1 MSSVVSEYT
10 IGGVKII
17 FPCKAYPSQL
27 AMMNAIVKGL
37 NSRQHCLLESP
48 TGSGKSLALLCS
60 VLSWQQ
66 SLHEKSLDEFSC
78 EKECKKPET
87 SLPCHCRCHSQAVTN
102 DTTADVNQGA
112 SCSFTNCKAAT
123 SIKSETPS
131 IDKVHN
137 AKVTLSSKLSAKKWA
152 SLHGDENDDFQ
163 VDRKRI
169 RLLETEQ
176 QIRKRH
182 CFAKGVQFVDA
193 LEVYQQRRNGELIV
207 HSEKIAAFSPK
218 TSPGPCTQ
226 CSCSSAKENG
236 KNVSY
241 AKRKENGGKPHIPKI
256 FFGTRTHKQIAQ
268 ITRELQRTV
277 YSSVRMTILSSRDH
291 TCVHPVVSRSSN
303 RNEKCA
309 DLLEGKNG
317 GSCVYYHGVHK
328 LSEHHALQFARKKCQ
343 AWDIEDLVS
352 LGKKLRACAYFAARE
367 LMVGADI
374 VFCPY
379 NYLLDPQIRESMEI
393 NLKDQVV
400 ILDEAHNIEDCA
412 RESASYSVTET
423 QLRFAREELDIMVVN
438 NIRRKDHDPLRAVC
452 YSLTNWLQES
462 SGQLKERGYE
472 TSCKVWS
479 GKEMLAILHNMGIT
493 NATFPIL
500 QKHFAAVLEKEEK
513 VSNLHEGDELIE
525 VPIVSPATQIVLKGL
540 FMVLLYLFKDNNR
553 FADDYR
559 VALQQTYVWT
569 NEKQPDIPDKNAFFV
584 QPKHQ
589 RSSRQKTAVHTLNF
603 WCLNPAVAFS
613 DLSGNVRTIVLTSGT
628 LSPMDSFSSELGVK
642 FTIQLEANHVV
653 HNSQVWVGTVGA
665 GPKGRK
671 LHATFQHTETFEF
684 QDEVG
689 ALLLSVCQTVGQG
702 VLCFLPSYKLLD
714 KLKDRWMHTGLWR
727 NLELVKTVIAE
738 PQGGDKAD
746 FDALLQIYYNAIKY
760 KGGKDGALLI
770 AVCRGKVSEGLDFS
784 DDNARAVITIGIPF
798 PNVKDLQVELKRKYN
813 DQHSKTRGL
822 LPGSQWYEIQAY
834 RALNQ
839 ALGRCIRHKKDWGAL
854 VLVDDRFR
862 SNPNKYITGLSKWI
876 RQQIQHHENFS
887 TALDSLDAF
896 AKKNQVGAGFSTQCN
911 SESLLI
917 HSSSKDPSSTSL
929 WEASIHLSP
938 DVPVES
944 KVQNLVLEAHS
955 PTAINTVNSTASSQL
970 SNSMATKKN
979 GQNFGVENHI
989 HRTERREKHMDSKP
1003 KSPAIKKERE
1013 KRNSWT
1019 NADLMKQ
1026 YFSNKPLTSTPLP
1039 VNEKKCISKAMCK
1052 QKRRTIESS
1061 QPVVN
1066 EHQCQS
1072 SLLTEHTPS
1081 GPALQLETT
1090 SSSKKKGEAAAAEEH
1105 PAEQQLCTDGVIDQ
1119 CIELSPV
1126 RGKIELSTLNVA
1138 IEAEAEDDS
1147 IYFTPEL
1154 YDDIESEEQQIEP
1167 LIQTCN
1173 NTVNQNEHGACIVA
1187 EDLFEISTS
1196 KVVSS
1201 IGEIKS
1207 NNNMNTELAII
1218 MQNDKIKG
1226 NADSDAESITRVGEV
1241 EQKKYQEMDTR
1252 EKKSKLSRSRNKG
1265 LNVQRACKRRTKKA
1279 ASRGNGFI
1287 CERKETC
1294 SQPCRSGLY
1303 CIVCGQFLLPKA
1315 EGKTCSSS
1323 LGLGGV
1329 VQFFLPCTCEYRKY
1343 VLE

>member
-1 MSSVVSEYT
+1 MS
-10 IGGVKII
+10 GVQFGELKGSILRY
-17 FPCKAYPSQL
+17 F
-27 AMMNAIVKGL
+27 MNPELLKVIVKGL

-87 SLPCHCRCHSQAVTN
+87 SLPCHCRCHSQAVAN
-102 DTTADVNQGA
+102 DTTADVNRGA
-112 SCSFTNCKAAT
+112 SCSFTTCKAAT
-123 SIKSETPS
+123 SVKSETPS
-131 IDKVHN
+131 TDKEHN
-137 AKVTLSSKLSAKKWA
+137 TKVTLSSKLSAKKWA
-152 SLHGDENDDFQ
+152 SLHADENDDFQ

-176 QIRKRH
+176 QVRKRH

-193 LEVYQQRRNGELIV
+193 LEVYQQRRNGELTV

-218 TSPGPCTQ
+218 TWSTGVDGRVIGSRFSGSSLDALNRPPVDRSLQHRSTSPGLCTQ

-309 DLLEGKNG
+309 DLLEGKNS

-328 LSEHHALQFARKKCQ
+328 ISEHHALQFARKKCQ

-423 QLRFAREELDIMVVN
+423 QLRFAREELDTMVVN

-452 YSLTNWLQES
+452 YSLMNWLQES

-479 GKEMLAILHNMGIT
+479 GKEMLTILHNMGIT

-513 VSNLHEGDELIE
+513 VSNLHGGDELIE
-525 VPIVSPATQIVLKGL
+525 VPIVSPATQIMLKGL

-569 NEKQPDIPDKNAFFV
+569 NEKQLDIPDKNAFFA

-642 FTIQLEANHVV
+642 FTIQLEANHVIR
-653 HNSQVWVGTVGA
+653 NSQLCSLLWVSSAQQRGGSGAAAMEDDEEVLGLAPTCHPDSAYCSGAPAYAAPRAGGQKAEWGPGGCPAGRESDHHVGGFGAAFLGAPANAAQEGRESLEARSTGWRGTQRLPCREGEQWTSWLSTSSGGMTPNILAARNHLPPVSFAPCSGQAPHSSKEERAGAAASMRGA
-665 GPKGRK
+665 GTG
-671 LHATFQHTETFEF
+671 
-684 QDEVG
+684 G
-689 ALLLSVCQTVGQG
+689 ALHQALMPLRCLPAMLLMC
-702 VLCFLPSYKLLD
+702 
-714 KLKDRWMHTGLWR
+714 RW
-727 NLELVKTVIAE
+727 EA
-738 PQGGDKAD
+738 GDTS
-746 FDALLQIYYNAIKY
+746 
-760 KGGKDGALLI
+760 G
-770 AVCRGKVSEGLDFS
+770 
-784 DDNARAVITIGIPF
+784 
-798 PNVKDLQVELKRKYN
+798 
-813 DQHSKTRGL
+813 GL
-822 LPGSQWYEIQAY
+822 LGP
-834 RALNQ
+834 
-839 ALGRCIRHKKDWGAL
+839 
-854 VLVDDRFR
+854 
-862 SNPNKYITGLSKWI
+862 
-876 RQQIQHHENFS
+876 
-887 TALDSLDAF
+887 
-896 AKKNQVGAGFSTQCN
+896 
-911 SESLLI
+911 
-917 HSSSKDPSSTSL
+917 
-929 WEASIHLSP
+929 
-938 DVPVES
+938 
-944 KVQNLVLEAHS
+944 
-955 PTAINTVNSTASSQL
+955 
-970 SNSMATKKN
+970 
-979 GQNFGVENHI
+979 
-989 HRTERREKHMDSKP
+989 
-1003 KSPAIKKERE
+1003 
-1013 KRNSWT
+1013 
-1019 NADLMKQ
+1019 
-1026 YFSNKPLTSTPLP
+1026 
-1039 VNEKKCISKAMCK
+1039 
-1052 QKRRTIESS
+1052 ESS
-1061 QPVVN
+1061 QGHV
-1066 EHQCQS
+1066 
-1072 SLLTEHTPS
+1072 HTR
-1081 GPALQLETT
+1081 
-1090 SSSKKKGEAAAAEEH
+1090 
-1105 PAEQQLCTDGVIDQ
+1105 QQ
-1119 CIELSPV
+1119 
-1126 RGKIELSTLNVA
+1126 
-1138 IEAEAEDDS
+1138 
-1147 IYFTPEL
+1147 
-1154 YDDIESEEQQIEP
+1154 
-1167 LIQTCN
+1167 
-1173 NTVNQNEHGACIVA
+1173 
-1187 EDLFEISTS
+1187 
-1196 KVVSS
+1196 
-1201 IGEIKS
+1201 
-1207 NNNMNTELAII
+1207 
-1218 MQNDKIKG
+1218 
-1226 NADSDAESITRVGEV
+1226 
-1241 EQKKYQEMDTR
+1241 
-1252 EKKSKLSRSRNKG
+1252 
-1265 LNVQRACKRRTKKA
+1265 
-1279 ASRGNGFI
+1279 
-1287 CERKETC
+1287 
-1294 SQPCRSGLY
+1294 
-1303 CIVCGQFLLPKA
+1303 
-1315 EGKTCSSS
+1315 
-1323 LGLGGV
+1323 
-1329 VQFFLPCTCEYRKY
+1329 
-1343 VLE
+1343 

>member
-1 MSSVVSEYT
+1 MSLVVSEYT

-112 SCSFTNCKAAT
+112 SCSFTNCKTAT

-131 IDKVHN
+131 TDKEHN

-152 SLHGDENDDFQ
+152 SLHRDENDDFQ

-176 QIRKRH
+176 QVRKRH

-193 LEVYQQRRNGELIV
+193 LEVYQQRRNGELTV

-236 KNVSY
+236 KNVSN

-479 GKEMLAILHNMGIT
+479 GKEMLTILHNMGIT

-569 NEKQPDIPDKNAFFV
+569 NEKQLDIPDKNAFFV

-589 RSSRQKTAVHTLNF
+589 RSSQQKTAVHTLNF

-642 FTIQLEANHVV
+642 FTIQLEANHVI
-653 HNSQVWVGTVGA
+653 HNSQVWVGTIGA

-702 VLCFLPSYKLLD
+702 VLCFLPSYKKQTFSCWHSPSPSL
-714 KLKDRWMHTGLWR
+714 
-727 NLELVKTVIAE
+727 
-738 PQGGDKAD
+738 
-746 FDALLQIYYNAIKY
+746 
-760 KGGKDGALLI
+760 DGALLI

-862 SNPNKYITGLSKWI
+862 SNPNKYITGLSKWV

-887 TALDSLDAF
+887 TALESLDAF
-896 AKKNQVGAGFSTQCN
+896 AKKNQVGAGSSTQCN
-911 SESLLI
+911 NESLLI
-917 HSSSKDPSSTSL
+917 HSSSKDLSPTSL
-929 WEASIHLSP
+929 WEASIRLSP

-955 PTAINTVNSTASSQL
+955 PTAINTVNPTASSQ
-970 SNSMATKKN
+970 SN
-979 GQNFGVENHI
+979 GQNFGVENHS
-989 HRTERREKHMDSKP
+989 HQTVRREKHMDSKP

-1039 VNEKKCISKAMCK
+1039 VNEKQCISKAMCK

-1066 EHQCQS
+1066 ERQCQL
-1072 SLLTEHTPS
+1072 SLLTEHTLS
-1081 GPALQLETT
+1081 GPALQLETST
-1090 SSSKKKGEAAAAEEH
+1090 SSIKKGEAATAEEH
-1105 PAEQQLCTDGVIDQ
+1105 PAEQQLCTNRVIDQ

-1126 RGKIELSTLNVA
+1126 RGKIELSMLNVA

-1207 NNNMNTELAII
+1207 NDNMNTELAII

-1226 NADSDAESITRVGEV
+1226 NTVSDAESITRVGEV

-1252 EKKSKLSRSRNKG
+1252 KKKSKLSRSRNKG
-1265 LNVQRACKRRTKKA
+1265 V
-1279 ASRGNGFI
+1279 
-1287 CERKETC
+1287 
-1294 SQPCRSGLY
+1294 
-1303 CIVCGQFLLPKA
+1303 
-1315 EGKTCSSS
+1315 SSFS
-1323 LGLGGV
+1323 LSSTS
-1329 VQFFLPCTCEYRKY
+1329 P
-1343 VLE
+1343 

>member
-131 IDKVHN
+131 TDKVMNTPVTEHN

-152 SLHGDENDDFQ
+152 SLHRDENDDFQ

-176 QIRKRH
+176 QVRKRH

-193 LEVYQQRRNGELIV
+193 LEVYQQRRNGELTV

-226 CSCSSAKENG
+226 CSCSSAKENC
-236 KNVSY
+236 KNVSN

-479 GKEMLAILHNMGIT
+479 GKEMLTILHNMGIT

-569 NEKQPDIPDKNAFFV
+569 NEKQLDIPDKNAFFV

-642 FTIQLEANHVV
+642 FTIQLEANHVI
-653 HNSQVWVGTVGA
+653 HNSQ
-665 GPKGRK
+665 
-671 LHATFQHTETFEF
+671 
-684 QDEVG
+684 
-689 ALLLSVCQTVGQG
+689 
-702 VLCFLPSYKLLD
+702 LLD

-738 PQGGDKAD
+738 PKGGDKAD
-746 FDALLQIYYNAIKY
+746 FDALLQIYYDAIKY

-862 SNPNKYITGLSKWI
+862 SNPNKYITGLSKWV

-887 TALDSLDAF
+887 TALESLDAF
-896 AKKNQVGAGFSTQCN
+896 AKKNQEGAGSSTQCN

-917 HSSSKDPSSTSL
+917 HSSSKDLSPTSL

-955 PTAINTVNSTASSQL
+955 PTAVNTVNPTASSQS

-979 GQNFGVENHI
+979 GQNFGVENHS
-989 HRTERREKHMDSKP
+989 HQTVRREKHMDSKP

-1039 VNEKKCISKAMCK
+1039 VNEKPCISKAMCK

-1066 EHQCQS
+1066 ERQCQL
-1072 SLLTEHTPS
+1072 SLLTPS

-1090 SSSKKKGEAAAAEEH
+1090 SSAICEAATAEEH
-1105 PAEQQLCTDGVIDQ
+1105 PAEQHLCTNRVIDQ

-1126 RGKIELSTLNVA
+1126 RGKIELSMLNVA

-1154 YDDIESEEQQIEP
+1154 YDDIEPEEQQIEP

-1207 NNNMNTELAII
+1207 NDNMNTELAII

-1226 NADSDAESITRVGEV
+1226 NTVSDAESVTRVGEV

-1252 EKKSKLSRSRNKG
+1252 KKKSKLSRSRNKG
-1265 LNVQRACKRRTKKA
+1265 V
-1279 ASRGNGFI
+1279 
-1287 CERKETC
+1287 
-1294 SQPCRSGLY
+1294 
-1303 CIVCGQFLLPKA
+1303 
-1315 EGKTCSSS
+1315 SSFS
-1323 LGLGGV
+1323 LSSTS
-1329 VQFFLPCTCEYRKY
+1329 P
-1343 VLE
+1343 

>member
-1 MSSVVSEYT
+1 MSLVVSEYT
-10 IGGVKII
+10 IGGVKIV

-27 AMMNAIVKGL
+27 AMMNAIVRGL

-112 SCSFTNCKAAT
+112 SCSFTTCKAAT
-123 SIKSETPS
+123 SVKSETPS
-131 IDKVHN
+131 TNKVMNTPATEHN

-152 SLHGDENDDFQ
+152 SLHADENDDFQ
-163 VDRKRI
+163 VDRKRL

-176 QIRKRH
+176 QVRKRH

-193 LEVYQQRRNGELIV
+193 LEVYQQRRNGELTV

-218 TSPGPCTQ
+218 TSPGLCTQ

-328 LSEHHALQFARKKCQ
+328 ISEHHALQFARKKCQ

-423 QLRFAREELDIMVVN
+423 QLRFAREELDTMVVN

-452 YSLTNWLQES
+452 YSLMNWLQES

-479 GKEMLAILHNMGIT
+479 GKEMLTILHNMGIT

-513 VSNLHEGDELIE
+513 VSNLHGGDELIE
-525 VPIVSPATQIVLKGL
+525 VPIVSPATQIMLKGL

-569 NEKQPDIPDKNAFFV
+569 NEKQLDIPDKNAFFA

-589 RSSRQKTAVHTLNF
+589 RSSQQKIAVHTLNF

-642 FTIQLEANHVV
+642 FTIQLEANHVI
-653 HNSQVWVGTVGA
+653 HNSQVWVGTIGA

-689 ALLLSVCQTVGQG
+689 ALLLSVCQTVDQG

-738 PQGGDKAD
+738 PKGGDKAD
-746 FDALLQIYYNAIKY
+746 FDALLQLYYDAIKH

-854 VLVDDRFR
+854 MLVDDRFR

-896 AKKNQVGAGFSTQCN
+896 AKKNQVGASSSTQCN

-917 HSSSKDPSSTSL
+917 HSSSKDLSPTSSY
-929 WEASIHLSP
+929 EASIHLSP

-955 PTAINTVNSTASSQL
+955 PTAINTVNSTASSQS

-979 GQNFGVENHI
+979 GQNFGVENHS
-989 HRTERREKHMDSKP
+989 HQTVWREKQMDSKP
-1003 KSPAIKKERE
+1003 KSPAIKKERQ

-1026 YFSNKPLTSTPLP
+1026 YFSNKPVTSTPLP
-1039 VNEKKCISKAMCK
+1039 VNEKKSISKAMCK
-1052 QKRRTIESS
+1052 QKRSTIESS

-1066 EHQCQS
+1066 GCQCQS

-1090 SSSKKKGEAAAAEEH
+1090 SSSIKKDEAAATEEH
-1105 PAEQQLCTDGVIDQ
+1105 PAEQQLCTSGVIDQ

-1154 YDDIESEEQQIEP
+1154 YDDTESEEQQIEP

-1196 KVVSS
+1196 KAVSS
-1201 IGEIKS
+1201 TKEIKS
-1207 NNNMNTELAII
+1207 NDNMNTELAII
-1218 MQNDKIKG
+1218 VQNDKIKG
-1226 NADSDAESITRVGEV
+1226 NTVSDAESITRVGEV
-1241 EQKKYQEMDTR
+1241 EQKIYQEMDTR
-1252 EKKSKLSRSRNKG
+1252 KKKSKLSRSRNKG

-1287 CERKETC
+1287 CERKTWT
-1294 SQPCRSGLY
+1294 QVYL
-1303 CIVCGQFLLPKA
+1303 
-1315 EGKTCSSS
+1315 
-1323 LGLGGV
+1323 
-1329 VQFFLPCTCEYRKY
+1329 
-1343 VLE
+1343 

>member
-102 DTTADVNQGA
+102 DTTAEVNQGA

-131 IDKVHN
+131 TDKEHN

-176 QIRKRH
+176 QVRKRH

-193 LEVYQQRRNGELIV
+193 LEVYQQRRNGELTI

-236 KNVSY
+236 KNVSN

-277 YSSVRMTILSSRDH
+277 YSSIRMTILSSRDH

-423 QLRFAREELDIMVVN
+423 QLRFAREELDNMVVN

-479 GKEMLAILHNMGIT
+479 GKEMLTILHNMGIT

-569 NEKQPDIPDKNAFFV
+569 NEKQLDIPDKNAFFV

-642 FTIQLEANHVV
+642 FTIQLEANHVI
-653 HNSQVWVGTVGA
+653 HNSQVWVGTIGA

-727 NLELVKTVIAE
+727 NLELVKTVITE
-738 PQGGDKAD
+738 PKGGDKAD
-746 FDALLQIYYNAIKY
+746 FDALLQIYYDAIKY

-839 ALGRCIRHKKDWGAL
+839 ALGR
-854 VLVDDRFR
+854 
-862 SNPNKYITGLSKWI
+862 
-876 RQQIQHHENFS
+876 
-887 TALDSLDAF
+887 
-896 AKKNQVGAGFSTQCN
+896 
-911 SESLLI
+911 
-917 HSSSKDPSSTSL
+917 
-929 WEASIHLSP
+929 
-938 DVPVES
+938 
-944 KVQNLVLEAHS
+944 
-955 PTAINTVNSTASSQL
+955 
-970 SNSMATKKN
+970 
-979 GQNFGVENHI
+979 
-989 HRTERREKHMDSKP
+989 
-1003 KSPAIKKERE
+1003 
-1013 KRNSWT
+1013 
-1019 NADLMKQ
+1019 
-1026 YFSNKPLTSTPLP
+1026 
-1039 VNEKKCISKAMCK
+1039 
-1052 QKRRTIESS
+1052 
-1061 QPVVN
+1061 
-1066 EHQCQS
+1066 
-1072 SLLTEHTPS
+1072 
-1081 GPALQLETT
+1081 
-1090 SSSKKKGEAAAAEEH
+1090 
-1105 PAEQQLCTDGVIDQ
+1105 
-1119 CIELSPV
+1119 
-1126 RGKIELSTLNVA
+1126 
-1138 IEAEAEDDS
+1138 
-1147 IYFTPEL
+1147 
-1154 YDDIESEEQQIEP
+1154 SEE
-1167 LIQTCN
+1167 LN
-1173 NTVNQNEHGACIVA
+1173 
-1187 EDLFEISTS
+1187 
-1196 KVVSS
+1196 
-1201 IGEIKS
+1201 
-1207 NNNMNTELAII
+1207 II
-1218 MQNDKIKG
+1218 
-1226 NADSDAESITRVGEV
+1226 
-1241 EQKKYQEMDTR
+1241 
-1252 EKKSKLSRSRNKG
+1252 
-1265 LNVQRACKRRTKKA
+1265 
-1279 ASRGNGFI
+1279 
-1287 CERKETC
+1287 
-1294 SQPCRSGLY
+1294 
-1303 CIVCGQFLLPKA
+1303 
-1315 EGKTCSSS
+1315 
-1323 LGLGGV
+1323 
-1329 VQFFLPCTCEYRKY
+1329 
-1343 VLE
+1343 